1 MNKELNLKILGY
13 YNGEK
18 LSKYKKWKKQ
28 RIRQSFCD
36 RDLFNMDCWLC
47 NVIPDALDRMI
58 EIKCGTPT
66 GWTEK
71 EYKEYVKTI
80 ADDIRKAYELNNV
93 YMEENHWPTVEQV
106 KVNKMESDRLMKSA
120 FARLANIIWTLWD

>member
-1 MNKELNLKILGY
+1 MHFPLNKELNLKVLGY

-18 LSKYKKWKKQ
+18 LPKYKKWKKQ

-58 EIKCGTPT
+58 EIKHGTPI

-80 ADDIRKAYELNNV
+80 ATDIRTA
-93 YMEENHWPTVEQV
+93 
-106 KVNKMESDRLMKSA
+106 NKMTESWVSNETHEEANKLIKSA